1 MAQNQTNVVST
12 ASSDTDPFFLH
23 HSDNTGL
30 VLVSQ
35 PLNSENYLSWSRSM
49 IIALSVKNKIG
60 FIDGSLVRPDGTN
73 QQKLNAWIR
82 NNHIVISWIL
92 NTLSK
97 EISPSV
103 MYRDTAKEMWEE
115 LKERFSQGSSPRIY
129 EIRREIVSLA
139 QDQDSVSVYFTKLKG
154 LSEEL
159 ANYRPHCT
167 CLKCDCGGLKDIEAY
182 LQNEQKMNFLM
193 GLNDSFSQIRG
204 QILLMEPMPP
214 INKIFSLVAQEE
226 KQRSVSSVGK
236 NIPSVAYQVNTSKG
250 GYQSRFGANK
260 QRPYCT
266 HCKIQGHTMEKC
278 YKIHGYPPGYKTN
291 NKYAPRNAVSN
302 LVQEMSPAECER
314 LMAILSNRMTDVNA
328 ATNEQ
333 VFQVQGI
340 YHALSFQ
347 MRNLSSTFWI
357 LDSGASKHI
366 CCDRRLFLKIH
377 HIQDSNVRLP
387 NGVLIP
393 VSGIGNVRINNIL
406 LLEDVLFVPQFHLN
420 LLSIGQLTSLGK
432 YRVVFDE
439 GIAIVQDAR
448 TRKMIGT
455 VKMIQGLYALKIEDS
470 CRSNAAINLAS
481 VETWHRRLGHPSSDV
496 LDALHSVLATN
507 KHSLANNNDPC
518 MVCPLAKQK
527 RLPFVSLNNMSKEA
541 FDLIHCDVWGPFHT
555 HSYQGHRFFL
565 TIVDDYSR
573 FTWVYMLKH
582 KSEVTVLIPQFYAM
596 IQTQFG
602 KGIRSVRSDN
612 AKEFDFSQFFA
623 DKGVIS
629 QKSCVERPEQNSV
642 VERKHQHILNVARA
656 LFFQSKIP
664 LAYWSECVRTAI
676 FLINRIPSKLLN
688 NKTPYELMYG
698 KIPDYSTIR
707 VFGCLSFA
715 STLPSSRHK
724 FSPRAVPCVL
734 IGFPSHMKAYKLFDL
749 QSKRCFYS
757 RDVFFHEK
765 VFPFDKSIDVPLHD
779 PFKDVV
785 IPVAPR
791 DDDLPNND
799 NDVSLSPTTSNASP
813 ETLNDEPVQIRK
825 SSRQHKPPSYLRD
838 FHCNS
843 VSDKVSLP
851 RYALA
856 NVLSYEQLSS
866 SFKAFTASVS
876 SNTEPRSY
884 SEAVKQKEWVLAMEQ
899 ELQAMKDNNTWSI
912 VSLPPGKNVV
922 GCRWV
927 YKVKLKA
934 DGTIERYKARLVAKG
949 FTQQEGVDYLETYSP
964 VAKPATIKT
973 MLALAAIQDWRLV
986 QLDVNNAFL
995 HGDLDEEVYMKI
1007 PQGLSIK
1014 GASDLVCKLHKS
1026 IYGLKQSSRQ
1036 WYAKFSNFLMNIG
1049 FIQSKADY
1057 SLFYKGSGSTYVA
1070 VLVYVDDI
1078 ILAGPSQNLIDE
1090 VKIQLS
1096 NTFKLKDLGDLKYF
1110 LGLEVARSKRGIF
1123 VSQRHYAL
1131 QLLEDMGLLAAKPA
1145 NTPMVSHLYHST
1157 DSGKLMDDPSKF
1169 RRLIGRL
1176 LYLNFTRPDISFT
1189 VNKLSQFLASPT
1201 EVHWQAAIHLLK
1213 YVKKQPGQGIF
1224 LSAESS
1230 TQIRAFC
1237 DSDYGMCLDTRRS
1250 TTGFCVF
1257 VGDSLI
1263 SWKSKRQSVVS
1274 RSSTEAE
1281 YRAMAITTTELVWM
1295 RQLLKDFDVAVTDP
1309 TLLFCDN
1316 KSALDLASNPTFHER
1331 TKHIEIDCHY
1341 VREKVMDKT
1350 IKLLPIRSHL
1360 QLADMFTK
1368 ALPLCKMKPLMSKMA
1383 LHNIYCARPS

>member
-1 MAQNQTNVVST
+1 
-12 ASSDTDPFFLH
+12 
-23 HSDNTGL
+23 
-30 VLVSQ
+30 
-35 PLNSENYLSWSRSM
+35 
-49 IIALSVKNKIG
+49 
-60 FIDGSLVRPDGTN
+60 
-73 QQKLNAWIR
+73 
-82 NNHIVISWIL
+82 
-92 NTLSK
+92 
-97 EISPSV
+97 
-103 MYRDTAKEMWEE
+103 
-115 LKERFSQGSSPRIY
+115 
-129 EIRREIVSLA
+129 
-139 QDQDSVSVYFTKLKG
+139 
-154 LSEEL
+154 
-159 ANYRPHCT
+159 
-167 CLKCDCGGLKDIEAY
+167 
-182 LQNEQKMNFLM
+182 
-193 GLNDSFSQIRG
+193 
-204 QILLMEPMPP
+204 
-214 INKIFSLVAQEE
+214 
-226 KQRSVSSVGK
+226 
-236 NIPSVAYQVNTSKG
+236 
-250 GYQSRFGANK
+250 
-260 QRPYCT
+260 
-266 HCKIQGHTMEKC
+266 
-278 YKIHGYPPGYKTN
+278 
-291 NKYAPRNAVSN
+291 
-302 LVQEMSPAECER
+302 
-314 LMAILSNRMTDVNA
+314 
-328 ATNEQ
+328 
-333 VFQVQGI
+333 
-340 YHALSFQ
+340 
-347 MRNLSSTFWI
+347 
-357 LDSGASKHI
+357 
-366 CCDRRLFLKIH
+366 
-377 HIQDSNVRLP
+377 
-387 NGVLIP
+387 
-393 VSGIGNVRINNIL
+393 
-406 LLEDVLFVPQFHLN
+406 
-420 LLSIGQLTSLGK
+420 
-432 YRVVFDE
+432 
-439 GIAIVQDAR
+439 
-448 TRKMIGT
+448 
-455 VKMIQGLYALKIEDS
+455 
-470 CRSNAAINLAS
+470 
-481 VETWHRRLGHPSSDV
+481 
-496 LDALHSVLATN
+496 
-507 KHSLANNNDPC
+507 
-518 MVCPLAKQK
+518 
-527 RLPFVSLNNMSKEA
+527 MSKEG
-541 FDLIHCDVWGPFHT
+541 FDLIHCDVWEPFHA

-573 FTWVYMLKH
+573 FTWIYMLKH
-582 KSEVTVLIPQFYAM
+582 KSEVTSLIPQFYAM

-612 AKEFDFSQFFA
+612 AREFDLSRFFA
-623 DKGVIS
+623 DKGVIP

-664 LAYWSECVRTAI
+664 LSYWSECVQTSI
-676 FLINRIPSKLLN
+676 FLINRIPSKVLN

-734 IGFPSHMKAYKLFDL
+734 IGFPSHMKAYKLLDL
-749 QSKRCFYS
+749 QSKKCFYS
-757 RDVFFHEK
+757 RDVIFHEN
-765 VFPFDKSIDVPLHD
+765 VFPFANDVDMPLHD

-791 DDDLPNND
+791 DDDVAGNE
-799 NDVSLSPTTSNASP
+799 NDVPSSSTTSGEST
-813 ETLNDEPVQIRK
+813 EMLNDEPVPIRK

-838 FHCNS
+838 FHCNG
-843 VSDKVSLP
+843 VSDKVSVP
-851 RYALA
+851 RHALA

-899 ELQAMKDNNTWSI
+899 ELQAMEDNNTWT
-912 VSLPPGKNVV
+912 VVPLPPGKNVV
-922 GCRWV
+922 GSRWV
-927 YKVKLKA
+927 YKVKLRA

-949 FTQQEGVDYLETYSP
+949 FTQQEGVDYMETYSP

-973 MLALAAIQDWRLV
+973 MLALAAIRDWKLV

-1007 PQGLSIK
+1007 PQGLPIK
-1014 GASDLVCKLHKS
+1014 GASNMVCKLQKS

-1070 VLVYVDDI
+1070 ILVYVDDI
-1078 ILAGPSQNLIDE
+1078 ILAGPSQKLIDE
-1090 VKIQLS
+1090 VKIKLS
-1096 NTFKLKDLGDLKYF
+1096 DRFKLKDLGDLKFF
-1110 LGLEVARSKRGIF
+1110 LGLEVARSKKGIF

-1145 NTPMVSHLYHST
+1145 NTPMVSHLYHSANN
-1157 DSGKLMDDPSKF
+1157 GELIDDPSKY

-1176 LYLNFTRPDISFT
+1176 LYLTFTRPDISFT
-1189 VNKLSQFLASPT
+1189 VNKLSQFLTSPT
-1201 EVHWQAAIHLLK
+1201 VVHWQAAIHLLK
-1213 YVKKQPGQGIF
+1213 YIKKQPGQGIF
-1224 LSAESS
+1224 LSAQSS

-1295 RQLLKDFDVAVTDP
+1295 RQLLKDFGVTVADP

-1350 IKLLPIRSHL
+1350 IKFLPVRTHL

-1368 ALPLCKMKPLMSKMA
+1368 ALPLCKMKPLM
-1383 LHNIYCARPS
+1383 

>member
-35 PLNSENYLSWSRSM
+35 PLNSENYSSWSRSM
-49 IIALSVKNKIG
+49 ITALSVKNKIG

-129 EIRREIVSLA
+129 EIRREIISLA

-159 ANYRPHCT
+159 ANYRPYCT

-214 INKIFSLVAQEE
+214 INKTFSLVTQEE

-236 NIPSVAYQVNTSKG
+236 NIPSVAFQVNTSKG

-347 MRNLSSTFWI
+347 MRKLPSTFWI

-420 LLSIGQLTSLGK
+420 LLLIGQLTSLGK

-439 GIAIVQDAR
+439 RIAIVQDAR

-481 VETWHRRLGHPSSDV
+481 VETWHRRLGHPST
-496 LDALHSVLATN
+496 TN

-555 HSYQGHRFFL
+555 HSYQGYRFFL

-582 KSEVTVLIPQFYAM
+582 KSKVTMLIPQFYAM

-623 DKGVIS
+623 NKGVIP
-629 QKSCVERPEQNSV
+629 QKSC

-664 LAYWSECVRTAI
+664 LAYWSECVRTTI

-707 VFGCLSFA
+707 VVGCLSFA

-724 FSPRAVPCVL
+724 FSPLAIPCVL
-734 IGFPSHMKAYKLFDL
+734 IGFPSHMKAYKMLLF
-749 QSKRCFYS
+749 KRC
-757 RDVFFHEK
+757 VFHEK

-779 PFKDVV
+779 PCKDVV

-884 SEAVKQKEWVLAMEQ
+884 SETVKQKEWVLAMEQ
-899 ELQAMKDNNTWSI
+899 ESQAMKDNNTWSI
-912 VSLPPGKNVV
+912 VSLSP

-934 DGTIERYKARLVAKG
+934 GGTIERYKARLVAKG

-973 MLALAAIQDWRLV
+973 MLALAAIQDWKLV

-1007 PQGLSIK
+1007 PQGLPIK

-1049 FIQSKADY
+1049 FIRSKADY

-1078 ILAGPSQNLIDE
+1078 ILAGPSQTLIDE
-1090 VKIQLS
+1090 VKIHLS
-1096 NTFKLKDLGDLKYF
+1096 NRFKLKDLGDLKYF

-1131 QLLEDMGLLAAKPA
+1131 QLLKDMGLLASKPA

-1157 DSGKLMDDPSKF
+1157 DSGKLMDDPYKY

-1189 VNKLSQFLASPT
+1189 VNKFSQFLASPT
-1201 EVHWQAAIHLLK
+1201 EVHWQAAIQLLK

-1274 RSSTEAE
+1274 RSSTGAE
-1281 YRAMAITTTELVWM
+1281 YRAMAFTTTELVWM

-1341 VREKVMDKT
+1341 VREKVLDKT

-1360 QLADMFTK
+1360 QLAYMFTK
-1368 ALPLCKMKPLMSKMA
+1368 ALPLCKMTPLMSKMA